1 MLGRCLELSTSD
13 SEASDLNNAG
23 ATIQMIRAGST
34 DDWEP
39 VRPIVTGVVMYPS
52 NSLWLEAGTHF

>member
-23 ATIQMIRAGST
+23 AAIQMIRAGST
-34 DDWEP
+34 GDWEP
-39 VRPIVTGVVMYPS
+39 VRPIYRIL
-52 NSLWLEAGTHF
+52 NI